1 MATCW
6 SDGRMLSHVDVLCVT
21 MRHKIHTAPT
31 STSSNRAGTLGVEH
45 SCRYCESCPQLL
57 RRHVCLCPENHPVW
71 HTWGCSPSMFS
82 LSLWLL
88 QIIQGLD
95 FSLFENASVEMLWRC
110 LSVQRVAFC
119 STEGREGRGGE
130 GGTSSLLSWWQLDD
144 ILTCML
150 ISHTIITFAA
160 VQSALSLWTRVATSG
175 FTWTA
180 SLPTSLTASSWEPVR
195 WGHLFK
201 YSAPLCLWRLCAFGA
216 PDAAVPHPLRLLSA
230 QEKPITGRKADV
242 IQAAHLCAE
251 AALRL
256 VKPGNQ
262 VSL

>member
-1 MATCW
+1 
-6 SDGRMLSHVDVLCVT
+6 
-21 MRHKIHTAPT
+21 
-31 STSSNRAGTLGVEH
+31 
-45 SCRYCESCPQLL
+45 
-57 RRHVCLCPENHPVW
+57 
-71 HTWGCSPSMFS
+71 
-82 LSLWLL
+82 
-88 QIIQGLD
+88 
-95 FSLFENASVEMLWRC
+95 
-110 LSVQRVAFC
+110 
-119 STEGREGRGGE
+119 
-130 GGTSSLLSWWQLDD
+130 
-144 ILTCML
+144 ML
-150 ISHTIITFAA
+150 ISHTIITVAA

-180 SLPTSLTASSWEPVR
+180 SLPTSLTASLWEPVR

-262 VSL
+262 VSLKVSCVQRDYTVAIYISHCFLLAAAERPQIKTERLCPRAALIKSVRILAERCVGRRFIADSGSPLEATW